1 MSLPISFLKY
11 NFFLFLIGCSAMGS
25 SQVASVFDINRL
37 DAVKDVFFIDHKF
50 EHSAVSNKY
59 GQVDLSVF
67 SSGDTLV
74 IQHSSYVQRIIS
86 YDEILATNKTI
97 YLTESAVYL
106 GEFIVMANK
115 RVQAKN
121 EVPNTLISIKPSEIQ
136 FNNSQTSADLLGASG
151 EVFIQ
156 KSQLGGGS
164 PMIRGFSAN
173 RVLIVVDGVRMNN
186 AIFRSGNLQ
195 NVISIDPNMI
205 ELTEVI
211 MGPGSVMYGSD
222 ALGGV
227 MNFYTF
233 QPKLSFNK
241 DSIVSN
247 SSAMVR
253 FAMPNYENT
262 IHANTNLGGE
272 KLAVV
277 FGITASRFG
286 DLHSGDLRKNG
297 YEDFGERKWHQTKL
311 NNQDTF
317 LKNSDKNIQRQS
329 SYNQLNLTGKLRYQ
343 PSQNI
348 NLTYTVQYAN
358 TSNVPRYDRLT
369 EEIASEPRYA
379 EWYYGPQLWFNTNLS
394 ANFEIKNDAWDRVRT
409 VIGYQKF
416 RESRNDRKYKSNS
429 LRSRSEEVDA
439 FSLNFDFDKKINKK
453 HSLFYGLEG
462 VYNDISSTG
471 KITDISNNT
480 ETPTST
486 RYPDGGS
493 YWLNAAAYLTWDWIL
508 SKKVKLSSGIR
519 YTYIEMES
527 KFEDTT
533 FYKFPFD
540 NIRLSTSALNGSFI
554 GLTYNPNKIWQGK
567 VNTSSGFRAPNIDD
581 LAKVFDS
588 EPGSVVVPNKDLKP
602 EFTYDIDLSI
612 ARKIKDQGKIEVVGF
627 YTYLV
632 NAMVRR
638 DATFNGKDSIIYDGI
653 LSKVQSITNAGSAH
667 IYGVTVNLA
676 ANISKRLGI
685 TQTFTI
691 MDGEEIETK
700 NPLRHV
706 PPAFGKTGLRY
717 RYKKV
722 NAELFSL
729 YNTWRHKDDLAPE
742 ELAKS
747 NIYTSNGTPAWAT
760 LNLRTSY
767 KFNQYISAN
776 FSVEN
781 ILDKHYRPYSSGISA
796 PGRNFIFS
804 LRAMI

>member
-1 MSLPISFLKY
+1 MSLTFSFFKLS
-11 NFFLFLIGCSAMGS
+11 FSLLLFVFSLHGS
-25 SQVASVFDINRL
+25 SQVATVFDINRL
-37 DAVKDVFFIDHKF
+37 DPVKDVFFIDHKF
-50 EHSAVSNKY
+50 EQSAASNKY
-59 GQVDLSVF
+59 GQVDLRVF
-67 SSGDTLV
+67 KSGDTLL
-74 IQHSSYVQRIIS
+74 IQHPSYVQRILS
-86 YDEILATNKTI
+86 YDQILAANKTI

-106 GEFIVMANK
+106 GEFLVMANK

-173 RVLIVVDGVRMNN
+173 RILIVVDGVRMNN

-227 MNFYTF
+227 MNFHTN
-233 QPKLSFNK
+233 QPKLSFTE
-241 DSIVSN
+241 DSVVS
-247 SSAMVR
+247 SSAAMVR
-253 FAMPNYENT
+253 YATANQERT
-262 IHANTNLGGE
+262 IHANTNIGGN
-272 KLAVV
+272 KIAAVL
-277 FGITASRFG
+277 GITVSRFG
-286 DLHSGDLRKNG
+286 NLRSGGIKKNG
-297 YEDFGERKWHQTKL
+297 YEGFGERNWYQTQV

-317 LKNSDKNIQRQS
+317 LSNPDKNDQRQS
-329 SYNQLNLTGKLRYQ
+329 GYDQLNLTGKLRYQ

-348 NLTYTVQYAN
+348 NLVYTAQYAN
-358 TSNVPRYDRLT
+358 TSDLPRYDRLK
-369 EEIASEPRYA
+369 EEKANTPRYS
-379 EWYYGPQLWFNTNLS
+379 EWYYGPQLWFNTNLA
-394 ANFEIKNDAWDRVRT
+394 ANFDIKNDAWDRVRMI
-409 VIGYQKF
+409 IGYQKF
-416 RESRNDRKYKSNS
+416 KESRNDRRYKSNN
-429 LRSRSEEVDA
+429 LRSRFEEVDA
-439 FSLNFDFDKKINKK
+439 YNLNFDFDKKLNKK
-453 HSLFYGLEG
+453 HTLFYGIEG
-462 VYNDISSTG
+462 VYNNITSTG
-471 KITDISNNT
+471 KTTDISNNV
-480 ETPTST
+480 ESAAAT

-493 YWLNAAAYLTWDWIL
+493 YWLNAAAYLTWNWTL
-508 SKKVKLSSGIR
+508 SKKVKLSSGVR

-527 KFEDTT
+527 NFEDTT
-533 FYKFPFD
+533 FYKFPLD
-540 NIRLSTSALNGSFI
+540 NIRLSTSAFNGSFV
-554 GLTYNPNKIWQGK
+554 GLTYNPNKMWQGK

-588 EPGSVVVPNKDLKP
+588 EPGSVVVPNPDLKP

-612 ARKIKDQGKIEVVGF
+612 TRKINDQGKIEVVGF

-638 DATFNGKDSIIYDGI
+638 AAFFNGEDSIIYDGA

-667 IYGVTVNLA
+667 IFGVTVNLV
-676 ANISKRLGI
+676 ANISKRTGI
-685 TQTFTI
+685 IQTFTI

-700 NPLRHV
+700 NALRHV

-722 NAELFSL
+722 NAEIFSL
-729 YNTWRHKDDLAPE
+729 YNAWRHKDDLAPE
-742 ELAKS
+742 ELGKS
-747 NIYTSNGTPAWAT
+747 NLYTANGTPAWAT

-804 LRAMI
+804 LRAMF